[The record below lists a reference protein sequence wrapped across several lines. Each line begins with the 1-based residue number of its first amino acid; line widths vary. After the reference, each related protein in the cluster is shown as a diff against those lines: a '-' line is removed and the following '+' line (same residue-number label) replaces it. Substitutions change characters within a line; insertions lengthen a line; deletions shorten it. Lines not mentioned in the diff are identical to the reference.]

1 MLTNGLE
8 PIGDNMEQ
16 YVFNIGMNCSGTT
29 SLCQALNILGIPS
42 LHHTTPNGE
51 LLESAIHLNLQNNK
65 LLLDSYDDAYKGFCD
80 FSGEKF
86 YEKLYY
92 DYPKAKFIFTIRP
105 LEDWLKSIM
114 KLEENI
120 YHSKHNKNLT
130 SETVNLYKLKFEKQ
144 YFRNRDKIRNFF
156 RNKKSQYLE
165 IRICEGHGWNELCK
179 FLEKDLPN
187 VPFPYLNKSLYNN

>member
-1 MLTNGLE
+1 
-8 PIGDNMEQ
+8 MEQ

-80 FSGEKF
+80 FSGETF

-105 LEDWLKSIM
+105 IDDWVKSRL
-114 KLEENI
+114 KLEHDI
-120 YHSKHNKNLT
+120 RHAKYKKNLND
-130 SETVNLYKLKFEKQ
+130 SVLSVFENKL
-144 YFRNRDKIRNFF
+144 RNRYKNNLEEIRKFFYDKQRI
-156 RNKKSQYLE
+156 YLE
-165 IRICEGHGWNELCK
+165 FRICEGEGWNNLCA
-179 FLEKDLPN
+179 FLEKDVPN
-187 VPFPYLNKSLYNN
+187 ISFPYLNKSKYIL